1 MVWFV
6 VLGSWFL
13 VLGYQHNG
21 LFCSASLRLRII
33 ANPQNLG
40 IVLGKGI
47 GKEWD

>member
-1 MVWFV
+1 MVWFL
-6 VLGSWFL
+6 VLGSLFV

-40 IVLGKGI
+40 IVLGKGL